1 MLARFTV
8 FISLNNISPILKIVS
23 VPTQHVRAC
32 QCYAYRWCITAG
44 FNQKNQ
50 TCILHYALLEQGN
63 WKLIP
68 DNCSSVLTFKN
79 RTTDL
84 IPTENV
90 LINSDAE
97 SGPCATDDSVVS
109 PHGWNNNSSIIQIH
123 FNISNPD
130 GITPAS
136 PGPRDR
142 GRCYFY
148 GQITAPTTML
158 NVAAWVGSYK
168 TQGDNARI
176 SLTFFDRANQTIT
189 GVDDGYDNGCINNI
203 VLAFHL

>member
-1 MLARFTV
+1 
-8 FISLNNISPILKIVS
+8 
-23 VPTQHVRAC
+23 
-32 QCYAYRWCITAG
+32 
-44 FNQKNQ
+44 

-63 WKLIP
+63 LKLIP
-68 DNCSSVLTFKN
+68 DNSSSVLTFKN

-84 IPTENV
+84 TPTENV

-97 SGPCATDDSVVS
+97 SGPCAKDDSIVS

-136 PGPRDR
+136 PGPSDR

-148 GQITAPTTML
+148 GQITAPTAM
-158 NVAAWVGSYK
+158 WQMG
-168 TQGDNARI
+168 
-176 SLTFFDRANQTIT
+176 
-189 GVDDGYDNGCINNI
+189 
-203 VLAFHL
+203 